1 MKRITRI
8 ADVTLD
14 MRLSETSGELRHW
27 NANAGRYRE
36 RYAVDGKP
44 WHVYDRTHGEES
56 GPIAGT
62 YWFKWLATVAAWR
75 ANR

>member
-14 MRLSETSGELRHW
+14 LRPQLRETSGELRHW
-27 NANAGRYRE
+27 NANARA
-36 RYAVDGKP
+36 RYAVDGMP
-44 WHVYDRTHGEES
+44 WHVYDRTLGEES

-62 YWFKWLATVAAWR
+62 YRFKWLATVAAWR
-75 ANR
+75 ANA